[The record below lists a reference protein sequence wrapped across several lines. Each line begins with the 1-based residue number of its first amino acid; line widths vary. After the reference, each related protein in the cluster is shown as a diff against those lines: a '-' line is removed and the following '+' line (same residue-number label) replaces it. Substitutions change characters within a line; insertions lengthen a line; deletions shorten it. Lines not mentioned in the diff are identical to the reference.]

1 MENKNEKKYYDS
13 EDDSFNK
20 NINCISDD
28 ESDDS
33 ITKRKSNNE
42 KSIKNELN
50 DLKENN
56 ISKAIKKKRIQEL
69 IEEIEQSE
77 KANNR
82 TKNLNNQIYNKKNI
96 KLSSIENNKENEEK
110 NFQKKR
116 KINFNQIDNDI
127 KKMNQ
132 VIDIFAKKKII
143 NNKINNNTEIIKSKN
158 VEDDSKL
165 TIKNKKII
173 INNNDL
179 MNNRSLDTIF
189 KKDENTFI

>member
-1 MENKNEKKYYDS
+1 MKTEHQNIKQNNIIETKVTDVFINNNFFGINESKNINKNTNTKTKQITNNNDKKEKFGSKANSENKNATKNRLITGKKINRKIFYHMENKNEKKYNDS

-28 ESDDS
+28 ESEDS

-42 KSIKNELN
+42 ESIKNELN

-96 KLSSIENNKENEEK
+96 KLS
-110 NFQKKR
+110 
-116 KINFNQIDNDI
+116 
-127 KKMNQ
+127 
-132 VIDIFAKKKII
+132 
-143 NNKINNNTEIIKSKN
+143 
-158 VEDDSKL
+158 KL
-165 TIKNKKII
+165 NIY
-173 INNNDL
+173 
-179 MNNRSLDTIF
+179 
-189 KKDENTFI
+189 